1 MQKDARPGTSLKT
14 ASKSEDGSF
23 NHNGPSVRPQ
33 TGSRPLTGFAR
44 PGTSTRP
51 GTGQNRLDTGRLNT
65 AGSRPLTNQGRRLMT
80 GRLNTG
86 TTDDQPFLNLSRLNL
101 DHYAKDEN
109 LGKLLFS
116 HLTIVLGEFRLAMNL
131 AEAALATSTDPFWK
145 YLCAFSGEIYLN
157 L

>member
-14 ASKSEDGSF
+14 ANRPEDGSF

-65 AGSRPLTNQGRRLMT
+65 ASSRPLTNQGRRLLT

-101 DHYAKDEN
+101 DAYAKDEN

-116 HLTIVLGEFRLAMNL
+116 HLTIVLGAFRLAMNL
-131 AEAALATSTDPFWK
+131 AESALAISSDHFWK
-145 YLCAFSGEIYLN
+145 YLCALSGQIFE
-157 L
+157 